1 MRLARASALL
11 LLVPLALVTLT
22 VAQPGPLPTP
32 ALPPAFDADTAAALA
47 TELANDHSRRVP
59 GSPDAVEAARWVEEK
74 LALYGLDV
82 EVDRWHADLADL
94 GSRELTNVAVVVPGQ
109 TKDAVLVVAH
119 RDTTERGPGANDN
132 ASGTAA
138 LIELARGYGSSGTA
152 AGRARPQHT
161 LVFLSTDGG
170 AYGSAGA
177 ARFAESQR
185 FRGRILAALVLDG
198 LAGPRRPRLEL
209 AGDGGHSPAPA
220 LVQTAAARV
229 VEQTRREP
237 GRPSVL
243 RQLVDLALPFA
254 YGDQGPLLGN
264 HISALRLTTADD
276 TGQSD
281 ARDVPER
288 LDEVRFARLGRA
300 SHALLA
306 SLDSGAELVR
316 GSSSYLVLEDR
327 FVRGWA
333 LGALFVVAL
342 VPFLVVVTDFVVRC
356 RRRGLALAPAVRSLR
371 SRLLVALWCGLLLWA
386 GALAGVLPTG
396 SPRPLPPGGPA
407 STDWPIAGLVLLGL
421 LALAGWLA
429 ARPRL
434 LRRRPP
440 TGDEE
445 IAGYAAALVAL
456 GVVALAVA
464 VVSPLTLLFVLPSLY
479 AWLWLVQLHATGPRW
494 AKDILFGLGFAGPVL
509 ALVSLG
515 ARFDLG
521 PDTILYVTGLASV
534 GYLPWTRIALVLAWA
549 AVAAQVGSLV
559 AGRYAPYADG
569 LRTPPRGAVRNGVR
583 RVVLAAQARRR

>member
-22 VAQPGPLPTP
+22 VAQPGPLPAP
-32 ALPPAFDADTAAALA
+32 ALPPAFDANTAVALA

-59 GSPDAVEAARWVEEK
+59 GSPGAVEAVRWVEEK

-82 EVDRWHADLADL
+82 EVDRWRADLADL
-94 GSRELTNVAVVVPGQ
+94 GSTELTNVAAVVPGQ
-109 TKDAVLVVAH
+109 TQDAVVVIAH

-138 LIELARGYGSSGTA
+138 LIELARGYGSAGTG

-177 ARFAESQR
+177 ARFAESKR

-209 AGDGGHSPAPA
+209 GGDGGHSPAPA
-220 LVQTAAARV
+220 LVQTAAARIA
-229 VEQTRREP
+229 EQTRRAP

-264 HISALRLTTADD
+264 RISALRLSTADD

-300 SHALLA
+300 SQALLA

-316 GSSSYLVLEDR
+316 GASSYLVLEDR

-333 LGALFVVAL
+333 LGTLLVAALI
-342 VPFLVVVTDFVVRC
+342 PFLVVVTDFVVRC
-356 RRRGLALAPAVRSLR
+356 RRRGLALVPAVRSLR

-396 SPRPLPPGGPA
+396 SPRPLPPAGTA
-407 STDWPIAGLVLLGL
+407 ATDWPLAGLVVFGL

-434 LRRRPP
+434 LRRRAP

-445 IAGYAAALVAL
+445 LAGYAVALVAL
-456 GVVALAVA
+456 GVVALGVA
-464 VVSPLTLLFVLPSLY
+464 VVNPLTLLFVLPSLY

-494 AKDILFGLGFAGPVL
+494 AKDVLFGVGFAGPVL

-521 PDTILYVTGLASV
+521 LDTILYVTGLASV
-534 GYLPWTRIALVLAWA
+534 GYLPWTRVALVLAWA

-569 LRTPPRGAVRNGVR
+569 VLTPPRGAVRNGVR